1 MTYNQASRPEAAAAG
16 DGAAGMARDAGMAC
30 SAGPVKFGYARV
42 STKGQKDD
50 SQVSELTAYGIDPD
64 HLYVDH
70 GVSGKHAKRPQ
81 LDSCLAA
88 MGEGDSFV
96 ITRLSRA
103 FRNLREMLKMADDFK
118 ARGINLIVIKQDI
131 RTDSPTG
138 RLLFHILAAIDE
150 WQRELI
156 VESTL
161 EGLEA
166 ARAAGKRIGAPR
178 ALDDDQV
185 ASAVKMI
192 DAGMSKPDV
201 AGILGCSVA
210 TLYRRLSEAV
220 SA

>member
-1 MTYNQASRPEAAAAG
+1 MTYTNPSGAQGASA
-16 DGAAGMARDAGMAC
+16 DTGAPGMAC
-30 SAGPVKFGYARV
+30 DAGPVKFGYARV

-50 SQVSELTAYGIDPD
+50 SQVSELTAYGIDPE

-70 GVSGKHAKRPQ
+70 GVSGKYAKRPQ
-81 LDSCLAA
+81 LDACLAA

-103 FRNLREMLKMADDFK
+103 MRNIREMLAMADDFK
-118 ARGINLIVIKQDI
+118 SRGIALVVLKQDI
-131 RTDSPTG
+131 DTSTPTG
-138 RLLFHILAAIDE
+138 RLIFHLLAAIDE